1 MDKIETMIHQLYGYD
16 DLANEMLSVTSA
28 VKRMICTC
36 DFPGV
41 PNTWYTINPNL
52 RFYTAGFSILAEDP
66 DFYKKLK
73 NKEIDLRLEF
83 YPEESEIEL
92 CRDYFAALYKDS
104 EDNNFYYDV
113 EDFFQQEVITTI
125 KTIFKNCIDVYLK

>member
-1 MDKIETMIHQLYGYD
+1 M
-16 DLANEMLSVTSA
+16 
-28 VKRMICTC
+28 
-36 DFPGV
+36 
-41 PNTWYTINPNL
+41 
-52 RFYTAGFSILAEDP
+52 
-66 DFYKKLK
+66 K
-73 NKEIDLRLEF
+73 NKEIDLHLEF

-125 KTIFKNCIDVYLK
+125 KTVFKNCIDVYLK